1 MSSNTGVLH
10 LDTNDILDR
19 ITPSAE
25 WAGLCTTGYFSAPL
39 TSLMQVAPPLSQG
52 NQKCLQIY

>member
-10 LDTNDILDR
+10 LDATDILDW

-25 WAGLCTTGYFSAPL
+25 GAALCITGYLSAPL
-39 TSLMQVAPPLSQG
+39 TSLMQAAPPLAQG

>member
-1 MSSNTGVLH
+1 MSSDTGVLH
-10 LDTNDILDR
+10 LDAADILDW

-25 WAGLCTTGYFSAPL
+25 GAGLCTARYFSAPL
-39 TSLMQVAPPLSQG
+39 TSLMQAAPPLAQG